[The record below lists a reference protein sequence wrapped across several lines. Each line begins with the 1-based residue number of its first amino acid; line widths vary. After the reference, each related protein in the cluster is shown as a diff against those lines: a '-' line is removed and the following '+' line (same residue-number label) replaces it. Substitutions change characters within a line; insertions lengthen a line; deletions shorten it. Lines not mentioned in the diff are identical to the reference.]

1 MIDIIANDAT
11 ITPDGKEWKPV
22 WRHNTPLGHDKAA
35 SIDEYRTIAS
45 SESEDGSCPLIV
57 FVGDG
62 VSDLAAAGQAEVLFA
77 RAGLKLEEHC
87 KEKKIPYIP
96 FNTFADIKKEI
107 IKIIK
112 EDQNKTKGYGKPAT
126 YNVCLIIKH
135 LKVT

>member
-1 MIDIIANDAT
+1 M
-11 ITPDGKEWKPV
+11 
-22 WRHNTPLGHDKAA
+22 
-35 SIDEYRTIAS
+35 
-45 SESEDGSCPLIV
+45 IV

-62 VSDLAAAGQAEVLFA
+62 VSDLAAAREADVLFA
-77 RAGLKLEEHC
+77 RAGLRLEEYC
-87 KEKKIPYIP
+87 RENKIPYIP

-107 IKIIK
+107 IKITK